1 MFQLTD
7 QPISASAETSH
18 LRNASAGALATFEGW
33 VRNHN
38 EGKDVDR
45 LEYEAYAS
53 MAIKEGERIVAE
65 ACEKFDLLDAH
76 CVHRTGDLGIGE
88 IAVWVGVSSVHRG
101 PAFDACE
108 YIIDQTKSRVPIW
121 KKEHYT
127 DGAAEWVACHECAQ
141 HAGHGE

>member
-1 MFQLTD
+1 MFELTD
-7 QPISASAETSH
+7 QPISPSAETSH
-18 LRNASAGALATFEGW
+18 LQNASAGALATFEGW

-53 MAIKEGERIVAE
+53 MAMKEGERIVAE
-65 ACEKFDLLDAH
+65 AREKFDLLDAR

-101 PAFDACE
+101 PAFDACK

-127 DGAAEWVACHECAQ
+127 RGDAEWVACHECAQ
-141 HAGHGE
+141 HAG